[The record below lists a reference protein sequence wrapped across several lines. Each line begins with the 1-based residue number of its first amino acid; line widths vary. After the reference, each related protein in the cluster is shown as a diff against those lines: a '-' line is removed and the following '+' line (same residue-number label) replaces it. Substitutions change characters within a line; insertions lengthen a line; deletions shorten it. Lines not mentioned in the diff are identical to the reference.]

1 MHKSLVEVVEIDNGF
16 AKKNKNK
23 NKLSKL
29 KVMSPKVRNKCIQK
43 LQKYGGSK

>member
-16 AKKNKNK
+16 AKKKQK
-23 NKLSKL
+23 KLSKL